1 MGFFPCKKAITASI
15 VFIYSSCK
23 ARIRFEL
30 SEVLLSILALSNK
43 SCNPFFENNFKIT
56 SIPKSA
62 WTDSIFIVFKNPLI
76 VVRKTRE
83 AVQFYD
89 KLILPSTTGTNKPI
103 FTYKNIST
111 DKEIRLCTF
120 NVAVKS
126 TKPVSL
132 DMYKNSNLTAA
143 SWIAFDGSTTI
154 QKDISATSYSGGL
167 LVGGVD
173 VPETGGVYISQ
184 EDKPLFFTCLPN
196 ETITIVLTAE
206 NSSDIRMRIRLEEI

>member
-1 MGFFPCKKAITASI
+1 MPKETITKVQEQSG
-15 VFIYSSCK
+15 
-23 ARIRFEL
+23 L
-30 SEVLLSILALSNK
+30 GNILIATYKYLRD
-43 SCNPFFENNFKIT
+43 NNILKG
-56 SIPKSA
+56 
-62 WTDSIFIVFKNPLI
+62 VFKNPLI

-83 AVQFYD
+83 AIQFYD

-154 QKDISATSYSGGL
+154 QKDISAANKKEYWWQMIQL
-167 LVGGVD
+167 LPSSFNQMATID
-173 VPETGGVYISQ
+173 LNYQTLRNIYRARKSHKLDEWTAFTIWISS
-184 EDKPLFFTCLPN
+184 LPYAN
-196 ETITIVLTAE
+196 ELIIGE
-206 NSSDIRMRIRLEEI
+206 

>member
-1 MGFFPCKKAITASI
+1 MPKETITKVQEQSG
-15 VFIYSSCK
+15 
-23 ARIRFEL
+23 L
-30 SEVLLSILALSNK
+30 GNILIATYKYLRD
-43 SCNPFFENNFKIT
+43 NNILKG
-56 SIPKSA
+56 
-62 WTDSIFIVFKNPLI
+62 VFKNPLV

-143 SWIAFDGSTTI
+143 SWIAFDGSANI

>member
-1 MGFFPCKKAITASI
+1 MPKETIAKVQEQSGLGNILITT
-15 VFIYSSCK
+15 YK
-23 ARIRFEL
+23 YLRDNN
-30 SEVLLSILALSNK
+30 ILK
-43 SCNPFFENNFKIT
+43 G
-56 SIPKSA
+56 
-62 WTDSIFIVFKNPLI
+62 VFKNPLI

-103 FTYKNIST
+103 FTY
-111 DKEIRLCTF
+111 F

-132 DMYKNSNLTAA
+132 DMYKNSNLTTA